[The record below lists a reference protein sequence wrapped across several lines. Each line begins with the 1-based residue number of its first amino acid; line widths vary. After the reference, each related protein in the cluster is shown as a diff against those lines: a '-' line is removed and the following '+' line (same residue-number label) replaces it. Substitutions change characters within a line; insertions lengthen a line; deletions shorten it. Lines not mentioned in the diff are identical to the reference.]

1 MFLPLYD
8 DNPLTH
14 LPRPYVTY
22 GLIALNV
29 VVFFLTGGFDEY
41 AVQSAAVGLGFIPSV
56 VSNIEELP
64 ASYGALPPAATF
76 VSYAFLH
83 ANWAHLLGNMAFLW
97 VFGDNVED
105 ALGHWRYLA
114 FVLLS
119 AVAAA
124 CAHFLADPASPLPL
138 IGASGAVAAVVAAY
152 LILHPRVKLWVLV
165 LGRIPLK
172 LPAVLVL
179 GAWMAFQLFNLVMAT
194 PDDAVAW
201 WAHLGGLAAGA
212 VLVVVLRRPGV
223 KLFGRGPLPS
233 GPVATRPTRS
243 SLD

>member
-1 MFLPLYD
+1 
-8 DNPLTH
+8 
-14 LPRPYVTY
+14 
-22 GLIALNV
+22 
-29 VVFFLTGGFDEY
+29 
-41 AVQSAAVGLGFIPSV
+41 
-56 VSNIEELP
+56 
-64 ASYGALPPAATF
+64 
-76 VSYAFLH
+76 
-83 ANWAHLLGNMAFLW
+83 
-97 VFGDNVED
+97 
-105 ALGHWRYLA
+105 
-114 FVLLS
+114 
-119 AVAAA
+119 
-124 CAHFLADPASPLPL
+124 
-138 IGASGAVAAVVAAY
+138 VVAAY

-212 VLVVVLRRPGV
+212 VLVIVLRRPGV